1 MRDDCQIVILCV
13 RLPNLLRCQVVA
25 SHFLDRW
32 QRLIQPVAALIS
44 VRKVWLGV
52 AECRRVFIHCVIAS
66 GFAVVV
72 VRRSGCAARS
82 APSVD
87 AWSARSCDADRAGVF
102 YS

>member
-1 MRDDCQIVILCV
+1 MSDFPRDHRALVILAHLPPDSGSQDS
-13 RLPNLLRCQVVA
+13 RLTMLTV
-25 SHFLDRW
+25 
-32 QRLIQPVAALIS
+32 QRLTVAVLIS
-44 VRKVWLGV
+44 VRKVWLRV

-87 AWSARSCDADRAGVF
+87 AWSARSCDEDRAGVF